1 MDTLDSPMNKR
12 TYTNLQHPLLIIVR
26 GLPGSG
32 KSYLAARL
40 HKAFGEDAVVALDP
54 DTIDLNSQEY
64 RDHSAALTAE
74 GVDAMVHPYR
84 FSLGKALQGIT
95 DHKIIIW
102 NQPFTNLEMF
112 KRMIARLEER
122 AAQEHTT
129 LPMLVV
135 EVSVDPA
142 IAKARVTKRMAEG
155 GNTISDEVFAQ
166 RLSEY
171 SSFASEGY
179 NIAAVRGDGDVA
191 AAARSIVDR
200 ANKLL

>member
-102 NQPFTNLEMF
+102 NQPFTAPRTEPWPGELLTTPALL
-112 KRMIARLEER
+112 AR
-122 AAQEHTT
+122 
-129 LPMLVV
+129 
-135 EVSVDPA
+135 A
-142 IAKARVTKRMAEG
+142 IA
-155 GNTISDEVFAQ
+155 
-166 RLSEY
+166 LWPY
-171 SSFASEGY
+171 
-179 NIAAVRGDGDVA
+179 VA
-191 AAARSIVDR
+191 MMR
-200 ANKLL
+200 